1 MRIRFTLSACAL
13 LCVFATHAALAH
25 LIPQQMGSV
34 RLVDGKAYVAMGIPS
49 TVLFSA
55 PYLTGNAVELDTYEA
70 QQQQTSDTVRVGITM
85 QCAANSMALLDLR
98 LQPEIHYEDA
108 GPIVPQVTAM
118 LIFSLPE
125 PHCRMRFST
134 SLFHTDDRELSYQL
148 RVTLEDAIISEH
160 LLTQQQPFFELD
172 S

>member
-13 LCVFATHAALAH
+13 VCVFATHAALAH

-34 RLVDGKAYVAMGIPS
+34 RLVDGKAYVVMGIPS
-49 TVLFSA
+49 AVLFSA

-108 GPIVPQVTAM
+108 GPVVPQVTAM
-118 LIFSLPE
+118 LIFSMPE
-125 PHCRMRFST
+125 PRCQMRLST
-134 SLFHTDDRELSYQL
+134 SLFHADDRELSYQL
-148 RVTLEDAIISEH
+148 RVTLEDAISSEH
-160 LLTQQQPFFELD
+160 LLTQKRPFFEVG

>member
-34 RLVDGKAYVAMGIPS
+34 RLVDGKAYVVMGIPS
-49 TVLFSA
+49 TVLFST
-55 PYLTGNAVELDTYEA
+55 PYLTGKAVELDTFEA
-70 QQQQTSDTVRVGITM
+70 QQQKTSDTVRVGITI
-85 QCAANSMALLDLR
+85 QCADNPMALLDLR

-108 GPIVPQVTAM
+108 GPAVPQVTAM
-118 LIFSLPE
+118 LIFSMPE
-125 PHCRMRFST
+125 PRCRMRFST
-134 SLFHTDDRELSYQL
+134 SLFHAEDPELSYQL

>member
-34 RLVDGKAYVAMGIPS
+34 RLVDGKAYVVMGIPS
-49 TVLFSA
+49 TVLFST
-55 PYLTGNAVELDTYEA
+55 PYLTGKAVELDTFEA
-70 QQQQTSDTVRVGITM
+70 QQQKTSDTVRVGITI
-85 QCAANSMALLDLR
+85 QCADNPMALLDLR

-108 GPIVPQVTAM
+108 GPAVPQVTAM
-118 LIFSLPE
+118 LIFSMPE
-125 PHCRMRFST
+125 PRCRMRFST
-134 SLFHTDDRELSYQL
+134 SLFHADDPELSYQL

>member
-13 LCVFATHAALAH
+13 VCVFATHAALAH

-34 RLVDGKAYVAMGIPS
+34 RLVDGKAYVVMGIPS

-70 QQQQTSDTVRVGITM
+70 QQQKTSDTVRVGITM
-85 QCAANSMALLDLR
+85 QCADNPMALLDLR

-108 GPIVPQVTAM
+108 GPAVPQVTAM
-118 LIFSLPE
+118 LIFSMPE
-125 PHCRMRFST
+125 PRCRMRFST

-148 RVTLEDAIISEH
+148 RVTLEDAISSEH
-160 LLTQQQPFFELD
+160 LLTQQQPFFELG

>member
-13 LCVFATHAALAH
+13 VCVFATHAALAH

-34 RLVDGKAYVAMGIPS
+34 RLVDGKAYVVMGIPS

-70 QQQQTSDTVRVGITM
+70 QQQKASDTVRVGITM
-85 QCAANSMALLDLR
+85 QCADNPMALLDLR
-98 LQPEIHYEDA
+98 LQPEIHYENA
-108 GPIVPQVTAM
+108 SPAVPQVTAM
-118 LIFSLPE
+118 LIFSMPE
-125 PHCRMRFST
+125 PRCRMRFST

-148 RVTLEDAIISEH
+148 RVTLEDAISSEH
-160 LLTQQQPFFELD
+160 ILTQQQPFFELD

>member
-13 LCVFATHAALAH
+13 VCVFATHAALAH

-34 RLVDGKAYVAMGIPS
+34 RLVDGKAYVVMGIPS

-70 QQQQTSDTVRVGITM
+70 QQHKISDTVRVGITM
-85 QCAANSMALLDLR
+85 QCADNPMVLLDLR
-98 LQPEIHYEDA
+98 LQPEIHYEGA
-108 GPIVPQVTAM
+108 GAVIPQVTAM
-118 LIFSLPE
+118 LIFSVPE

-148 RVTLEDAIISEH
+148 RVTLEDAISSEH
-160 LLTQQQPFFELD
+160 LVTQKRPFLEVGG
-172 S
+172 

>member
-13 LCVFATHAALAH
+13 VCVFATHAALAH

-34 RLVDGKAYVAMGIPS
+34 RLVDGKAYVVMGIPS

-55 PYLTGNAVELDTYEA
+55 PYLSGNAVKLDTYEA
-70 QQQQTSDTVRVGITM
+70 QKQQASDTVRVGITI
-85 QCAANSMALLDLR
+85 QFADNPLELVDLT

-108 GPIVPQVTAM
+108 GPAVPQVTVM
-118 LIFSLPE
+118 LIFSMPQ
-125 PHCRMRFST
+125 PRCRMRFST
-134 SLFHTDDRELSYQL
+134 SLFHADDRELSYQL
-148 RVTLEDAIISEH
+148 RVTLEDAISSEH
-160 LLTQQQPFFELD
+160 VLTQQNPFFELG